1 MEQFLLTRK
10 IAKGRLTK
18 IQTSL
23 ASGSKSP
30 AEAST
35 LMNVLEK
42 AWEALED
49 NFNEIAKLCSDQQF
63 DVYQADHDAS
73 LDKYLSIMA
82 ELQTAIGKRA
92 GSSINSNGSE
102 ESKGSECRLPKLTL
116 PSFSGKIEDW
126 QSFKCAFTSAIV
138 NKDSLSGADKLQ
150 YLIGQVSGEAKK
162 LIQHLPIC
170 DENFNVAWTAL
181 HDQYQHTRELV
192 FAQIRKM
199 VKFPVCTN
207 EQSLQNLLTTFKE
220 SISQLE
226 NLGQEADNNF
236 VVYHFVNKLDPTTFK
251 DYNQTLSTDVPEWS
265 DVVRYMANRCR
276 AIAVTPGINNN
287 INVYHPSTSAN

>member
-116 PSFSGKIEDW
+116 PSF
-126 QSFKCAFTSAIV
+126 
-138 NKDSLSGADKLQ
+138 
-150 YLIGQVSGEAKK
+150 
-162 LIQHLPIC
+162 
-170 DENFNVAWTAL
+170 
-181 HDQYQHTRELV
+181 
-192 FAQIRKM
+192 
-199 VKFPVCTN
+199 
-207 EQSLQNLLTTFKE
+207 
-220 SISQLE
+220 
-226 NLGQEADNNF
+226 
-236 VVYHFVNKLDPTTFK
+236 
-251 DYNQTLSTDVPEWS
+251 
-265 DVVRYMANRCR
+265 
-276 AIAVTPGINNN
+276 
-287 INVYHPSTSAN
+287 